1 MNATLQVRA
10 GASADTDRILELVRL
25 SLGEGVIPR
34 AREYWEWKHHAN
46 PFGRSPV
53 LLAEADGELV
63 GLRVFMRWE
72 WSAGSQRLRAVR
84 AVDTATHPAWQ
95 GQGIFSRLTRALVQQ
110 MTEEGVHFIFNT
122 PNEKSRPGYL
132 KMGWRALGRTD
143 LWIRPLHPLHLLR
156 TLAGRAGAR
165 SSANGTSGTPA
176 HASTDAQT
184 RLPASVRPG
193 NGAVAAFC
201 QLGELDEFL
210 ACASA
215 AATSQRLATPRT
227 AEYLRWRY
235 AAIPGFRYHAHWE
248 LRHGD
253 GAAIIMRYK
262 QNGSL
267 REARICELLTTGTSV
282 SDAAARR
289 LLRALPALQPVDY
302 IAAMAPA
309 GTGARRLLATS
320 GFLPAPRIGPV
331 LTVRPLNEAPAMRHL
346 MSRDAWQLSIGDLE
360 LF

>member
-46 PFGRSPV
+46 PFGHSPV

-110 MTEEGVHFIFNT
+110 MTDEGVHFIFNT

-156 TLAGRAGAR
+156 TLAKRGAR
-165 SSANGTSGTPA
+165 TTERQARRRTRRSTPKQPCRRAFNPAMARSPRSASSANWTSSLRA
-176 HASTDAQT
+176 RAQRRRAS
-184 RLPASVRPG
+184 G
-193 NGAVAAFC
+193 
-201 QLGELDEFL
+201 
-210 ACASA
+210 
-215 AATSQRLATPRT
+215 SQR
-227 AEYLRWRY
+227 
-235 AAIPGFRYHAHWE
+235 
-248 LRHGD
+248 
-253 GAAIIMRYK
+253 
-262 QNGSL
+262 
-267 REARICELLTTGTSV
+267 
-282 SDAAARR
+282 
-289 LLRALPALQPVDY
+289 RALRNTC
-302 IAAMAPA
+302 A
-309 GTGARRLLATS
+309 GATRPFPDSATTRTGS
-320 GFLPAPRIGPV
+320 
-331 LTVRPLNEAPAMRHL
+331 
-346 MSRDAWQLSIGDLE
+346 
-360 LF
+360 